1 MNDAR
6 NDILISKVI
15 DNSATDADW
24 RDLTALA
31 EADQTIWRDLA
42 ESQRHQ
48 QVLSRTLNEAV
59 AVADMIAAPSHVY
72 PERAAEAGDGRR
84 TSTGAWSG
92 WAVAA
97 VIGLVAFAS
106 RLGDQ
111 VQNSSSLGRTQ
122 VAGYGTA
129 DEALDAYLNLG
140 REQGRVVGELPSK
153 IIVSARENPEGEGY
167 EVISVQQ
174 IVVRQVVLD
183 LFEVIGE
190 STEGRLQL
198 ERFKPAPTGF

>member
-6 NDILISKVI
+6 SEMLISKVI
-15 DNSATDADW
+15 DNSATDGDW

-31 EADQTIWRDLA
+31 ETDPAIWRDLA

-59 AVADMIAAPSHVY
+59 AVADMIATPSNVF
-72 PERAAEAGDGRR
+72 PGRGEDAAAARR
-84 TSTGAWSG
+84 TNTGAWSG

-97 VIGLVAFAS
+97 VIALAAFAS
-106 RLGDQ
+106 RLGEQ
-111 VQNSSSLGRTQ
+111 VRNSPSLGGAQ
-122 VAGYGTA
+122 VAGYGTP

-140 REQGRVVGELPSK
+140 RRDGKVVGELPSK

-183 LFEVIGE
+183 LFEITGE